1 MCAWHAKVTGA
12 YARDSQEALDN
23 VKMIAQALL
32 GEGWSH
38 YSVAAL
44 LGNGA
49 GESGLNPWRWESD
62 YVPTYNEFLSWQ
74 GSVAQQHGYGLF
86 GFTPASSYI
95 NSNNEQTYTR
105 YGYAPNFSDIAGN
118 ARDGEAQLRY
128 FITTVSPNWTHYLYS
143 YYWDNFN
150 DIGVNIDNFYFM
162 TFSEFTSGKDANDND
177 IPLDYLTGAFELCYE
192 KPADWAAAS
201 SYNYR
206 VSNAQYWYDVI
217 KDIPVPGGESDGF
230 NIMFYLKPKYKRM

>member
-1 MCAWHAKVTGA
+1 MCAWHAKATGA
-12 YARDSQEALDN
+12 YDRTSQEAIDN
-23 VKMIAQALL
+23 VQMIARALVSQ
-32 GEGWSH
+32 GWSL

-62 YVPTYNEFLSWQ
+62 YVPTYNEFLGWQ

-95 NSNNEQTYTR
+95 NSTNEQRFAR
-105 YGYAPNFSDIAGN
+105 YGYGPNFSDIAGR
-118 ARDGEAQLRY
+118 ATDGGAQVRY
-128 FITTVSPNWTHYLYS
+128 FITTVQPNWTHNLYN

-150 DIGVNIDNFYFM
+150 AIGVNIDLFYNM
-162 TFSEFTSGKDANDND
+162 TYSEFTSGKDAQGND
-177 IPLDYLTGAFELCYE
+177 IPIEYLTGAFELCYE
-192 KPADWAAAS
+192 KPADWAAAN

-206 VSNAQYWYDVI
+206 VSNARYWYDVI
-217 KDIPVPGGESDGF
+217 KDMPIPGTGGDSF